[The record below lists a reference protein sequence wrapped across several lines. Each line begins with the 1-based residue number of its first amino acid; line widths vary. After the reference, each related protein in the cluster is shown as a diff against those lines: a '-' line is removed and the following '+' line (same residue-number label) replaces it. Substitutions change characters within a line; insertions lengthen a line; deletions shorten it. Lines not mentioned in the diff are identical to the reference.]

1 MSLTAQ
7 GKKRKQSSLPIVDMS
22 YNHMFMNMVEVIYPA
37 DVSFYP
43 DQKLMILKIL
53 NALKTDSNALI
64 ESPTGTG
71 KTLALLSATCSYL
84 LHYQKERTKSKHNC
98 QRHGIQKTKSDV
110 TEVPENNENTNTSAS
125 TETSL
130 LGIDETTMDS
140 IIFDGQ
146 TKADADEQTKE
157 EELLP
162 CTCLPKI
169 RIYYC
174 TRTHKQVSQVSH
186 EFGRLPFAQLGVLHT
201 ILGSREQ
208 SCINKSVREQRGN
221 LNENCI
227 ELNSNKHGNGC
238 EYKSELKSHAQTS
251 SGLRKLITEKVS
263 KNWDL
268 EELVKKVENM
278 RSPMCPYFLTTREL
292 TKDASLIFCPY
303 NYLIDPTIRESSDVY
318 LTNAIVILD
327 EGHNIE
333 DVSRESASFEIS
345 DYEIEM
351 SKRSLEKTRSAIVD
365 FHKNL
370 NTDAQN
376 LMLNLP
382 AGNPDD
388 EFLKRLS
395 NAADAWYKV
404 LFDAGRL
411 VQGLASKAEQKPR
424 HKFNQTRSFAM
435 QSEELFTELSNVYAG
450 WDRSYYNSMKVSDF
464 RLLSG
469 RDPAGFQNPNEN
481 VMKLM
486 LRPISL
492 AILCME
498 KWLTLYKF
506 HSTDENKNFY
516 KGFVEISPR
525 QQMHVAR
532 DNGRTQHDPAPEP
545 YVHGC
550 TVKLAFWSM
559 MPSMAFKDAFSK
571 AKSVILASGT
581 LSPID
586 GLSAELQ
593 TEFKFQHSGKQ
604 IIEKS
609 RIFSTVLS
617 AGPSS
622 TPFNFTYNQINSNSA
637 MMNDLGKVIVDVC
650 RIVPKG
656 ILCFVSSYSFL
667 DKLWNVMEQNGYL
680 AQLKHTKKVFCEPRD
695 GREMEHIMTSFEDAI
710 FSPMNSINGAVIFG
724 VYRGKVSEG
733 MNFND
738 DLCRAVICV
747 GIPYPNVMDQK
758 VAQKKY
764 FNSDSKN
771 LSLLNGDQW
780 YETAAF
786 RALNQSL
793 GRSCRH
799 KLDWSAMLLIDKRL
813 RNGKLSKISQW
824 VRDEVRAE
832 EKYENFCEALRSF
845 VECRQAIDAQLASD
859 DGEPKAKMTTASR
872 SELFFHLNMIQY
884 VYFFVTF
891 LVLNAQL

>member
-1 MSLTAQ
+1 M
-7 GKKRKQSSLPIVDMS
+7 P
-22 YNHMFMNMVEVIYPA
+22 YNHRYMNLVEVIYPS
-37 DVSFYP
+37 DVNFYP
-43 DQKLMILKIL
+43 DQQKMILKIL
-53 NALKTDSNALI
+53 NALKSDSNVLI

-84 LHYQKERTKSKHNC
+84 LYYQKERAKSKINC
-98 QRHGIQKTKSDV
+98 QRHGIQKSKNDEA
-110 TEVPENNENTNTSAS
+110 EVPENKENKNTSAS
-125 TETSL
+125 TETSW

-140 IIFDGQ
+140 IIYDGQ
-146 TKADADEQTKE
+146 TKADGDEQTKD
-157 EELLP
+157 EELPP
-162 CTCLPKI
+162 CTCLPKV

-174 TRTHKQVSQVSH
+174 TRTHKQVRQVSQ

-208 SCINKSVREQRGN
+208 SCINKNVREQRGN

-227 ELNSNKHGNGC
+227 ELNSIKNGSGC
-238 EYKSELKSHAQTS
+238 EYKSELKSQVQNS

-263 KNWDL
+263 TNWDL

-278 RSPMCPYFLTTREL
+278 SRPMCPYFLTTREL
-292 TKDASLIFCPY
+292 TKDASLVFCPY
-303 NYLIDPTIRESSDVY
+303 NYLIDPTIREASDVY

-351 SKRSLEKTRSAIVD
+351 SRRSLEKTHKAIDD
-365 FHKNL
+365 FRKNL
-370 NTDAQN
+370 NTDTQN
-376 LMLNLP
+376 MMMNLP

-388 EFLKRLS
+388 EFLERLS
-395 NAADAWYKV
+395 KAADAWCEV
-404 LFDAGRL
+404 LCDAGQLIR
-411 VQGLASKAEQKPR
+411 GLASKAEHKPR
-424 HKFNQTRSFAM
+424 DTFNQTRSFTM
-435 QSEELFTELSNVYAG
+435 QSEELSTELSKVYAR
-450 WDRSYYNSMKVSDF
+450 WDSAKYTSMKSDF

-481 VMKLM
+481 VTKLM

-498 KWLTLYKF
+498 KWFTLYKF
-506 HSTDENKNFY
+506 YSKDENKNFY

-525 QQMHVAR
+525 PQMHVAR
-532 DNGRTQHDPAPEP
+532 DNGKTQHDPAPEP

-581 LSPID
+581 LSPIA

-617 AGPSS
+617 TGPSN
-622 TPFNFTYNQINSNSA
+622 TPFNFTYNQINNNSA
-637 MMNDLGKVIVDVC
+637 MMNDLGQVIVDVC
-650 RIVPKG
+650 QIVPKG
-656 ILCFVSSYSFL
+656 ILCFVSSYSVL
-667 DKLWNVMEQNGYL
+667 DKLWNVMEQNGCL

-710 FSPMNSINGAVIFG
+710 FTPMNSINGAIMFA

-747 GIPYPNVMDQK
+747 GIPFPNVMDQK

-771 LSLLNGDQW
+771 LNLQNGDQW
-780 YETAAF
+780 YETVAF

-824 VRDEVRAE
+824 VREEVRAE
-832 EKYENFCEALRSF
+832 EKYDNFCEALRSF
-845 VECRQAIDAQLASD
+845 VECRQAIDCQLASD
-859 DGEPKAKMTTASR
+859 DGEPKAKLISTSKSERR
-872 SELFFHLNMIQY
+872 S
-884 VYFFVTF
+884 
-891 LVLNAQL
+891 